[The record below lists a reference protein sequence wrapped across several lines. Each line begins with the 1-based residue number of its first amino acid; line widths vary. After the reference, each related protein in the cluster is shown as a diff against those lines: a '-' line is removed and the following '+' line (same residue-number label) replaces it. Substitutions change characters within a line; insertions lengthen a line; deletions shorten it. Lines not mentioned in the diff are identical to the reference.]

1 MDTEK
6 LISLLSLN
14 SYRVYSVVLSLVYW
28 DNLKKT
34 GFRNI
39 ELNNSITFAAIKIN
53 NVMDEGPYHSR
64 ISVLTDL

>member
-6 LISLLSLN
+6 LILLLSLN

-39 ELNNSITFAAIKIN
+39 ELNNSITFAR
-53 NVMDEGPYHSR
+53 Y
-64 ISVLTDL
+64 